1 MYGFTNLDEFLV
13 ALYTDSSF
21 ISELKKLPPSK
32 RSKKN
37 IEIYFN
43 KFLDL
48 LSKLLNLSD
57 NKSAFEQAFSISTN
71 ILQKRCRRAADKYEA
86 YLEFLDRNPQYENN
100 EITFTKY
107 AMAMLTNENTDK
119 IESSEETESI
129 EPLFKK
135 VDTQTKQEKYSEK
148 ETSLKKF

>member
-71 ILQKRCRRAADKYEA
+71 ILQKR
-86 YLEFLDRNPQYENN
+86 
-100 EITFTKY
+100 
-107 AMAMLTNENTDK
+107 
-119 IESSEETESI
+119 
-129 EPLFKK
+129 
-135 VDTQTKQEKYSEK
+135 
-148 ETSLKKF
+148 